1 MEKFYVT
8 PEVEYI
14 EINVEKGYAATG
26 DILPGGSTEGDN
38 EIDE

>member
-14 EINVEKGYAATG
+14 EINVEKGYAAT